1 MLEYFRLI
9 QGSEHDASVGN
20 GFQPRSS
27 EYTFFTFTKAHNSL
41 TEKMRL
47 ARKMSLIKAMSVLN
61 ML

>member
-27 EYTFFTFTKAHNSL
+27 KYTFLTFTNAHNFL
-41 TEKMRL
+41 TGKMRL
-47 ARKMSLIKAMSVLN
+47 ARKMSLIKAMGVPN